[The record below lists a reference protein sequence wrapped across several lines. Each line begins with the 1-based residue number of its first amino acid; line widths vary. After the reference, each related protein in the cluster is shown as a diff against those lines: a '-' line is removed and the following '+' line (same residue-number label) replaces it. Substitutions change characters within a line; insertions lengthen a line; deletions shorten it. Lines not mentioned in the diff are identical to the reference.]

1 VVPKSNRASPEIKA
15 EIHYGLV
22 RLERCGQAWCA
33 EIASTADTGERET
46 EIDGAAAQVRYTLE
60 GTSQIQLDGGLVKS
74 EAKMTMLLR
83 SETATLDLEGTIS
96 CRRI

>member
-1 VVPKSNRASPEIKA
+1 VIFFLYE
-15 EIHYGLV
+15 
-22 RLERCGQAWCA
+22 AWCA